1 MRSSGTSFMPTLIL
15 VIVGK
20 TVQND
25 LYFDYNCYAQAQ

>member
-1 MRSSGTSFMPTLIL
+1 MPTLIL

-25 LYFDYNCYAQAQ
+25 LYFDYNCCTPTQENPNG